1 MYIVPIAWLY
11 VAFMMAVAE
20 ATNSTGSVLG
30 AVVTF
35 VLYGLVPVLL
45 VVYLM
50 GTPARKR
57 AIKAREIKEMQEMG
71 QHQQAAASGA
81 PAREGDWEQNPG
93 QPVAAS
99 AAATGS
105 FEPDAGGHSATSAQG
120 KRITP
125 VRKEA

>member
-57 AIKAREIKEMQEMG
+57 AIKARELNEMMHQREAEMRDAQNPVTG
-71 QHQQAAASGA
+71 PALATSQCEPQAGTDA
-81 PAREGDWEQNPG
+81 PANLTEPNTGG
-93 QPVAAS
+93 H
-99 AAATGS
+99 AATAAQSRGI
-105 FEPDAGGHSATSAQG
+105 AT
-120 KRITP
+120 

>member
-57 AIKAREIKEMQEMG
+57 AIKARELNEMMHQREAEMRDP
-71 QHQQAAASGA
+71 QKPVVDVVLAAPHNESQAHADA
-81 PAREGDWEQNPG
+81 PANSTEPNAG
-93 QPVAAS
+93 S
-99 AAATGS
+99 HAATATQS
-105 FEPDAGGHSATSAQG
+105 GGIA
-120 KRITP
+120 P

>member
-11 VAFMMAVAE
+11 VALMMAVAE

-57 AIKAREIKEMQEMG
+57 AIKARELAELMHQREAEMQDAKPPVTDAVLAIP
-71 QHQQAAASGA
+71 QHELRACADAAANSA
-81 PAREGDWEQNPG
+81 EPNARGH
-93 QPVAAS
+93 
-99 AAATGS
+99 AAT
-105 FEPDAGGHSATSAQG
+105 ATQTDGIA
-120 KRITP
+120 P